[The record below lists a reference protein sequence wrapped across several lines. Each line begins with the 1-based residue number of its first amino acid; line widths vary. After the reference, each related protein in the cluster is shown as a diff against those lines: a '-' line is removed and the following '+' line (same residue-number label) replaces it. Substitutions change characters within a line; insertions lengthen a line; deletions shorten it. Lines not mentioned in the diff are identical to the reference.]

1 MNQQLL
7 EVRKQAKESGESKV
21 EKAKKRDRAYQQA
34 KKGFIP
40 KGENPVRDVDVPLR
54 SNDGRKVRRFVRT
67 VLESRSITDE
77 MVAPIKD
84 KVWEESRSYIPA
96 SNEGDMQNAKRV
108 IESMEVVDGLS
119 EHEGALA
126 RLEGF
131 S

>member
-1 MNQQLL
+1 MCL
-7 EVRKQAKESGESKV
+7 SG
-21 EKAKKRDRAYQQA
+21 QMT
-34 KKGFIP
+34 
-40 KGENPVRDVDVPLR
+40 
-54 SNDGRKVRRFVRT
+54 DGRKVRRFVRT
-67 VLESRSITDE
+67 VLESQPITDE